1 MACIAGLLAMRL
13 ELLIPTLKRP
23 DLVRAAV
30 LGIARAARPRALD
43 VSVTVI
49 NNDTVRLPLEA
60 GAAGPYP
67 LRVLDEPRPGKSAAL
82 NAGIA
87 ASTADYIG
95 LLDDDAEI
103 AHDWFL
109 VVERVLSAGD
119 VDFIGGRA
127 VLRPVA
133 NQPSWVPPG
142 YPAVLGAADGGPES
156 FMYGPSFPGILMGVN
171 AVISR
176 AVLLTVGPY
185 NTALGPR
192 ADRRLGSCE
201 DEDMY
206 WRLIHAG
213 ARGLYVPEL
222 IVHHHVHLDRLR
234 KRYYRSWCF
243 WNGASKGVM
252 GRSQMPPARHIG
264 GVPLYVY
271 GEAFRGLR
279 IWLRSFLPRG
289 SAAQRTAGE
298 LPAWHLAGRLY
309 GRHVLRDDASGT
321 RRAAPG
327 DAAPP
332 PRYSD
337 DAPALD

>member
-1 MACIAGLLAMRL
+1 MRL

-23 DLVRAAV
+23 ALVRAAV
-30 LGIARAARPRALD
+30 LSIARAARPQALD

-49 NNDTVRLPLEA
+49 NNDTVPLPLEA

-67 LRVLDEPRPGKSAAL
+67 LRVIEEPRPGKSTAL

-103 AHDWFL
+103 AEDWFQ
-109 VVERVLSAGD
+109 VVERVLQAGD

-127 VLRPVA
+127 LLRPMTT
-133 NQPSWVPPG
+133 QPAWVPSG

-156 FMYGPSFPGILMGVN
+156 FTYGVSFPGILMGVN

-176 AVLLTVGPY
+176 AVLLSVGPY

-192 ADRRLGSCE
+192 VDRRLGSCE

-206 WRLIHAG
+206 WRLIRAG
-213 ARGLYVPEL
+213 ARGRYVPEL
-222 IVHHHVHLDRLR
+222 VVHHHVHRDRLR
-234 KRYYRSWCF
+234 KSYYRSWCF

-252 GRSQMPPARHIG
+252 GRHLTPPARHIA

-271 GEAFRGLR
+271 GEAFRGLLT
-279 IWLRSFLPRG
+279 WLRSLLPRG

-309 GRHVLRDDASGT
+309 GRHFLRDEPGSPRGT
-321 RRAAPG
+321 TRG
-327 DAAPP
+327 DAVPS
-332 PRYSD
+332 RHYGD

>member
-1 MACIAGLLAMRL
+1 MRL

-23 DLVRAAV
+23 ALVEAAV
-30 LGIARAARPRALD
+30 RSMACATPARSLD

-49 NNDTVRLPLEA
+49 NNDTVPLVLAA
-60 GAAGPYP
+60 GLAGPYP
-67 LRVLDEPRPGKSAAL
+67 LRVVDEPTPGKSAAL

-87 ASTADYIG
+87 ASTADFIG
-95 LLDDDAEI
+95 LLDDDAEV
-103 AHDWFL
+103 AEDWFL
-109 VVERVLSAGD
+109 VVERVLQTGT

-127 VLRPVA
+127 ILRQLTEP
-133 NQPSWVPPG
+133 PSWVPPG

-156 FMYGPSFPGILMGVN
+156 FTYGPSFPGILMGVN

-176 AVLLTVGPY
+176 EVLLAVGPY

-192 ADRRLGSCE
+192 VDRRLGSCE

-206 WRLIHAG
+206 WRLIHSG

-222 IVHHHVHLDRLR
+222 VVHHHVHLDRLH

-252 GRSQMPPARHIG
+252 GRRQPRPARHIA

-271 GEAFRGLR
+271 GEAVRGMLA
-279 IWLRSFLPRG
+279 WLRSMLPNG
-289 SAAQRTAGE
+289 SPSRRTAGE

-309 GRHVLRDDASGT
+309 GRHFLRDG
-321 RRAAPG
+321 RRGRRPAARG
-327 DAAPP
+327 DAASPQ
-332 PRYSD
+332 RYGD
-337 DAPALD
+337 DARAID